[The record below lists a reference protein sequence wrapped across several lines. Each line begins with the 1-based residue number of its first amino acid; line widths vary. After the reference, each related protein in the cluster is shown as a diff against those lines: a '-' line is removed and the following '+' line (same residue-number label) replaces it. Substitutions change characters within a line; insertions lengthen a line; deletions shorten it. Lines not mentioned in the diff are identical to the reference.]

1 MPLGG
6 GKENYARSIIVKAFS
21 ELAGK
26 FFEGAKSLKV
36 AVVGG
41 YFTDPEIRA
50 LQENGFRL
58 DLQYFGVDSN
68 SKFFDLNFL
77 NEESRDK
84 FDLVLCSQVLEHV
97 WNHENA
103 FLNLKMLLKE
113 GGLLWISCPYSNRAH
128 GLPDFYSAG
137 FTSEFL
143 VKNLESKGMQIIF
156 SREIGSKRL
165 YQALHSMPVW
175 LSRNANMLPLFFAF
189 DDRPLWKATF
199 LRIRFLPDLLLL
211 QFRSK
216 RIQSKPLTNTDSF
229 VAATNLDTSIKSKG

>member
-1 MPLGG
+1 MPLGSG
-6 GKENYARSIIVKAFS
+6 RENYARSIIVNSFS
-21 ELAGK
+21 ELVGTY
-26 FFEGAKSLKV
+26 FEGVKSLRV

-41 YFTDPEIRA
+41 YYTDPEIRA
-50 LQENGFRL
+50 LQKSGFSL
-58 DLQYFGVDSN
+58 DLHYFGVDSN
-68 SKFFDLNFL
+68 SKFFDLNFV
-77 NEESRDK
+77 NEESSDK

-103 FLNLKMLLKE
+103 FLNLKMLLKV

-143 VKNLESKGMQIIF
+143 RKNLESKGMQIIF
-156 SREIGSKRL
+156 SHEIGSKRL

-175 LSRNANMLPLFFAF
+175 LSKNANTLPLLFAF
-189 DDRPLWKATF
+189 DDRPLWKAAI
-199 LRIRFLPDLLLL
+199 LRIRFLPDLLML
-211 QFRSK
+211 QFRSN

-229 VAATNLDTSIKSKG
+229 VAATNLNTSIKSKG